1 MERNHGIVRNLVR
14 QGAMKSLA
22 MVLIGASIASAGC
35 EQRKEDPTAIEKA
48 EVPAVP
54 VIPPGKVGAPE
65 GGQGLATPPTPE
77 GLPGE
82 RAVPGIDTTVADI
95 MKRPDLYAGRVVTIV
110 SEVDEIFT
118 GWAFKLDDSQAPGG
132 IDNDLLVV
140 GAIPLAGWGFDES
153 WKGKKVKVTG
163 TIRILQPEDIQR
175 EYGRGV
181 DDKLFRR
188 YVDKPTLVARTVEKA
203 G

>member
-1 MERNHGIVRNLVR
+1 MKTAKFLAVIFL
-14 QGAMKSLA
+14 GAGLLS
-22 MVLIGASIASAGC
+22 GC
-35 EQRKEDPTAIEKA
+35 EQRKEDPTALEKEA
-48 EVPAVP
+48 VPAVP

-65 GGQGLATPPTPE
+65 GGQGLATPPAPE

-95 MKRPDLYAGRVVTIV
+95 MKKPDLYVGRIV
-110 SEVDEIFT
+110 SVVSDVDEIFT
-118 GWAFKLDDSQAPGG
+118 AWSFKMDEQQGLSAG

-140 GAIPLAGWGFDES
+140 GAIPLTSWGFDES
-153 WKGKKVKVTG
+153 WKGEKIKVTG
-163 TIRILQPEDIQR
+163 TIRILQPEDFRR

-188 YVDKPTLVARTVEKA
+188 YVGKPTLVARTVEKA
-203 G
+203 S